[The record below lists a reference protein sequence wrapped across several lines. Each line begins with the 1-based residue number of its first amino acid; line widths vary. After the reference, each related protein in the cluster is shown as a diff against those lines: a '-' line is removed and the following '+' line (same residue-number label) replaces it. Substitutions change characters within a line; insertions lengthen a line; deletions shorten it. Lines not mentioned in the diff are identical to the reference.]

1 MKKNNVIFFFLS
13 LGFAF
18 SVFMLSKKIELEKT
32 LKTIETAV
40 DFSDIRQLAGI
51 SGKSINEIMSD
62 IKDVGVTTIGIEE
75 STIRELSDR
84 GLIILADGREVD
96 KWKYIFNRAPSFL
109 ESRQIVNKSEYTYVF
124 TENPSLGM
132 MIKNALLLKL
142 PKVSVI

>member
-109 ESRQIVNKSEYTYVF
+109 ESRQIVNKS
-124 TENPSLGM
+124 
-132 MIKNALLLKL
+132 
-142 PKVSVI
+142 